1 MAMSQFR
8 IVFWHLSSNVMLFSL
23 HKWAYLCNCKTGTA
37 WLGIL
42 FRVTC
47 SQTDPVNVSCSK
59 TFRSFTTLALT
70 SSFFPSAPFVH
81 MNGTF
86 LAAADRHPTCKANIG
101 ASHWLRPSALA
112 IHRLRDAQRTRWAP
126 HSAKRRW
133 PSDIVAQKVLGRTR
147 CGVPAGASCW
157 LLLSTSDGGH
167 SDGAGRRRAVL
178 CPRRTMRWLMITTPP
193 EIESTHQLSTE
204 KPGGPQ
210 TNACFVT
217 VSLCGNASLA
227 L

>member
-1 MAMSQFR
+1 
-8 IVFWHLSSNVMLFSL
+8 MLFSL
-23 HKWAYLCNCKTGTA
+23 HKWAYLCNCKTVT
-37 WLGIL
+37 GIL

-47 SQTDPVNVSCSK
+47 SHADPVNVSCSK

-86 LAAADRHPTCKANIG
+86 LASILFVAQHAQSAQVQAAADRHPTCKANIG

-112 IHRLRDAQRTRWAP
+112 IHRLRDAQRTRWAL

-167 SDGAGRRRAVL
+167 SDGAGRRRA
-178 CPRRTMRWLMITTPP
+178 
-193 EIESTHQLSTE
+193 
-204 KPGGPQ
+204 
-210 TNACFVT
+210 
-217 VSLCGNASLA
+217 
-227 L
+227 